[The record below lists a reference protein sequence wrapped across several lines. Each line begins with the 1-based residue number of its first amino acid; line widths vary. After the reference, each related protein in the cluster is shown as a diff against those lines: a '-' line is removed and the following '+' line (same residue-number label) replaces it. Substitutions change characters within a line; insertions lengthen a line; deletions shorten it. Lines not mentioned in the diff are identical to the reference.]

1 MSHSIPNKYEHVHLH
16 TYTLNVFA
24 ENEYNKEE
32 KKYSIK
38 MKMFF
43 KNQDFTTKII
53 STIGRFHKIYDK
65 KIKSAYA
72 RNHKKHRKL

>member
-1 MSHSIPNKYEHVHLH
+1 
-16 TYTLNVFA
+16 
-24 ENEYNKEE
+24 
-32 KKYSIK
+32 